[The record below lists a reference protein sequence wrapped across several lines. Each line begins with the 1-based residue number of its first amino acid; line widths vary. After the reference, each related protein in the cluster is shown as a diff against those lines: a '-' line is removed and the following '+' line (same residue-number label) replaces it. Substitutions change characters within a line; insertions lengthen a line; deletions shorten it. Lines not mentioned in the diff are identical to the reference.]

1 MAVPQSEVKSSEAC
15 SKTLRRRSHCLSS
28 IREAVSGGDA
38 IVQLQSEVRC
48 LSREERQQLLQKADL
63 PVVIPTDHAL
73 AMKADLSLSWDK
85 LRVIRR

>member
-1 MAVPQSEVKSSEAC
+1 MAVPQSEVKSSC
-15 SKTLRRRSHCLSS
+15 SQTLRRRSHCLSS